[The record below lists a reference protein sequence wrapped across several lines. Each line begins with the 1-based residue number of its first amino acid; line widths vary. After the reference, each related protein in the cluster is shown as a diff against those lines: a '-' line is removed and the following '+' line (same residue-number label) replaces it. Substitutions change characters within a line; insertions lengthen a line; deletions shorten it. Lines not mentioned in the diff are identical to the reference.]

1 MKTYITKGIFIIL
14 LAFGLVACNNDESQ
28 EQQNAKYI
36 KVKNSDLETEQGEN
50 LSNTEMAEHLAHIAS
65 SIPGV
70 KHATAVVLGPYSVVG
85 IDVDAELD
93 RTRVG
98 TIKYSVAEAIKQD
111 TNGSNTMVVADGDV
125 TERIRR
131 MSLKIRQGHPEDA
144 ILDELSEIV
153 GRYMPEV

>member
-1 MKTYITKGIFIIL
+1 
-14 LAFGLVACNNDESQ
+14 
-28 EQQNAKYI
+28 
-36 KVKNSDLETEQGEN
+36 ETEQGEN

-153 GRYMPEV
+153 GRYMPEVPQKINQPKEPETNQKMLD